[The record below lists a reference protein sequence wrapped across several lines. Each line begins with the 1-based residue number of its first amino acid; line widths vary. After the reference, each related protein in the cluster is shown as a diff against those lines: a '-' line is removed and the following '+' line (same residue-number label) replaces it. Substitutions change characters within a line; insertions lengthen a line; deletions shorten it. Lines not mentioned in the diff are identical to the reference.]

1 MTNLARSSLALVLP
15 ALFGAAKSCALVK
28 FFMICPR
35 WSPSRQPTTNQIV
48 LLIRAISWHLC
59 EHVAGRPPEANC
71 PRWRTIFIAAACRD
85 RARRLVCDCAFAVEL
100 GKLGLGTLAKALAP
114 TSSISGAP
122 LPKGGSFLNHR
133 PSRSA
138 SVP

>member
-1 MTNLARSSLALVLP
+1 LKEIRGPAAGGKLSAL
-15 ALFGAAKSCALVK
+15 
-28 FFMICPR
+28 
-35 WSPSRQPTTNQIV
+35 
-48 LLIRAISWHLC
+48 
-59 EHVAGRPPEANC
+59 
-71 PRWRTIFIAAACRD
+71 RTIFIAAACRD